1 MPEVNFSPFQS
12 GIVFAI
18 TKLSAEPGLNMR
30 RRQFL
35 DVLGGAAAWPLT
47 ARSQRPAIPLVGVL
61 VAGSATSTAR
71 EYEAFRSHLR
81 QLGFDEGR
89 NVRFEYRFANGV
101 LDRLPSPAEELVQ
114 LNPSIIVSAPVPD
127 RDGVR
132 RGPGRLRLGTEH
144 VPSGRQRDRAHQ
156 LLVSLPRDAAMI
168 ELAIQACRR
177 TFEAIKGE
185 PKLTTPRS

>member
-1 MPEVNFSPFQS
+1 VPEVNFGPFQS

-35 DVLGGAAAWPLT
+35 GVLGGAAAWPLT

-61 VAGSATSTAR
+61 DAGSATSTAR

-81 QLGFDEGR
+81 QLGFVEGR

-101 LDRLPSPAEELVQ
+101 LDRLPSLAEELVQ
-114 LNPSIIVSAPVPD
+114 LNPSIVVSAPVPANIAVD
-127 RDGVR
+127 KATWTIPIVMASGADPVGFGLVQSMSRPGGNVTGLTNFSSHYHGMR
-132 RGPGRLRLGTEH
+132 R
-144 VPSGRQRDRAHQ
+144 
-156 LLVSLPRDAAMI
+156 
-168 ELAIQACRR
+168 
-177 TFEAIKGE
+177 
-185 PKLTTPRS
+185 